1 MSVDLHV
8 FTNSYALSFKIENV
22 LFYVDEDGDL
32 TSNINK
38 AARLDES
45 KAKALAR
52 MYQRED
58 IDINPVLIETA
69 KTVTI

>member
-1 MSVDLHV
+1 MSIDLHV
-8 FTNSYALSFKIENV
+8 FTNSYVLSFKIENV

-45 KAKALAR
+45 KAKTLAR
-52 MYQRED
+52 MYQHEG